1 MSTEEMRYKMAIF
14 KVITSPDGSAI
25 GRATPEKLEDYLKFE
40 ENEQGERIPRT
51 DKITALNASS
61 ESFSEDC
68 EMISM
73 KFDKCNTYDEV
84 KYRHY
89 VQGFPPEDCSKMT
102 RERCHQLGLEMAKAF
117 WGDFPVLVVTHYNQE
132 VEGEDG
138 AYHWHN
144 HFLVYNCNINNG
156 RKIDRSGNSL
166 WEQKKYVAA
175 QAEANG
181 LTRKGLILENGRI
194 RESKVEVRAGMQ
206 ERKIR
211 IRGQAVQS
219 KRDAQEMFFTQKAE
233 LRIAIITALDQ
244 TSSYEEFCK
253 FLKDA
258 YGIETKESRGALGF
272 LHPERKGSG
281 RAWIRGASLG
291 DLFTKESILNE
302 FYKRN
307 DGRSDIQGQ
316 NEDGSTYLERLY
328 RQVFGYIPT
337 GAELGAADRAD
348 TVADRSTPGDLTAD
362 TDRSTASISATFTA
376 DGADLGGERR
386 EDTKGAQQAESS
398 GRGASQKTGAASA
411 GDRGSDQAK
420 PQSPVRRGGSK
431 L

>member
-1 MSTEEMRYKMAIF
+1 MSTEEKRYKMAIF

-25 GRATPEKLEDYLKFE
+25 GRATPEKLEDYLKYE
-40 ENEQGERIPRT
+40 ENEQGERVPRT
-51 DKITALNASS
+51 DKISALNASP

-102 RERCHQLGLEMAKAF
+102 RERCHQLGVEMAKAF
-117 WGDFPVLVVTHYNQE
+117 WGDFPVLVVTHYNQQ
-132 VEGEDG
+132 VEGTES
-138 AYHWHN
+138 YHWHN
-144 HFLVYNCNINNG
+144 HFLVYNCNVKNG
-156 RKIDRSGNSL
+156 RKINTKHAEL
-166 WEQKKYVAA
+166 WAQMKYVAA

-194 RESKVEVRAGMQ
+194 RESQVEVRAGMQ

-211 IRGQAVQS
+211 KRGQAIQS
-219 KRDAQEMFFTQKAE
+219 KRNTQEMFFTQKAE

-258 YGIETKESRGALGF
+258 YGIETKESRGALSF
-272 LHPERKGSG
+272 LHPERKNSG

-302 FYKRN
+302 FNKRN
-307 DGRSDIQGQ
+307 DRRSDIQGQ
-316 NEDGSTYLERLY
+316 DEAGSSYLERLY
-328 RQVFGYIPT
+328 RQVFGYVPK
-337 GAELGAADRAD
+337 EADLYTADGAD
-348 TVADRSTPGDLTAD
+348 TVTDRSSPGDLTAD
-362 TDRSTASISATFTA
+362 TDGSSEAV
-376 DGADLGGERR
+376 GADLIGERR
-386 EDTKGAQQAESS
+386 EDT
-398 GRGASQKTGAASA
+398 RGADEAAANERGAHKEAGAASS
-411 GDRGSDQAK
+411 GDRTTDTK
-420 PQSPVRRGGSK
+420 EPQSPFRRGGTK

>member
-1 MSTEEMRYKMAIF
+1 MSTEETRYKMAIF

-40 ENEQGERIPRT
+40 ENEQGERVMRT
-51 DKITALNASS
+51 DKISALNASP
-61 ESFSEDC
+61 ETFSEDC
-68 EMISM
+68 EMISV

-102 RERCHQLGLEMAKAF
+102 RERCHELGVEMAKAF
-117 WGDFPVLVVTHYNQE
+117 WGDFPVLVVTHYNQQ

-144 HFLVYNCNINNG
+144 HFLVYNCNVHNG
-156 RKIDRSGNSL
+156 KKLNPRCSDL

-181 LTRKGLILENGRI
+181 LTRKGLMLVNGRI
-194 RESKVEVRAGMQ
+194 RESQVEVRAGMQ

-211 IRGQAVQS
+211 KRGQAIQS
-219 KRDAQEMFFTQKAE
+219 KRNAQEMFFTQKAE

-258 YGIETKESRGALGF
+258 YGIETKESRGALSF
-272 LHPERKGSG
+272 LHPERKNSG

-291 DLFTKESILNE
+291 DLFTKESIING
-302 FYKRN
+302 FNKRN
-307 DGRSDIQGQ
+307 DRGIDIQGQ
-316 NEDGSTYLERLY
+316 NEADSSYLERLY
-328 RQVFGYIPT
+328 RQVFGYVPKE
-337 GAELGAADRAD
+337 ADLGAADGAD
-348 TVADRSTPGDLTAD
+348 TVADRSSPGELTVD
-362 TDRSTASISATFTA
+362 TDGSSKAN
-376 DGADLGGERR
+376 GADLIGERR
-386 EDTKGAQQAESS
+386 EDTQGADEAAAS
-398 GRGASQKTGAASA
+398 GRGANKEAGAASQ
-411 GDRGSDQAK
+411 GDRATDTK
-420 PQSPVRRGGSK
+420 EPQSPFRRGGAK

>member
-1 MSTEEMRYKMAIF
+1 MSTERGKYIMAIF

-25 GRATPEKLEDYLKFE
+25 GRATPEKLEDYLKYE
-40 ENEQGERIPRT
+40 ENEQGERIART
-51 DKITALNASS
+51 DKISALNAYPH
-61 ESFSEDC
+61 SFALDC
-68 EMISM
+68 RDISI
-73 KFDKCNTYDEV
+73 KFGKCNTYDEV

-102 RERCHQLGLEMAKAF
+102 RERCHELGVEMAKAF
-117 WGDFPVLVVTHYNQE
+117 WGDFPVLVVTHYNQQ

-144 HFLVYNCNINNG
+144 HFLVYNCNIHNG
-156 RKIDRSGNSL
+156 KKLNPRCSDL

-211 IRGQAVQS
+211 KRGQAIQS
-219 KRDAQEMFFTQKAE
+219 KRNAQEMFFTQKAE

-258 YGIETKESRGALGF
+258 YGIETKESRGALSF
-272 LHPERKGSG
+272 LHPERKNSG

-291 DLFTKESILNE
+291 DLFTKESIING
-302 FYKRN
+302 FNKRN
-307 DGRSDIQGQ
+307 DRGIDIQGQ
-316 NEDGSTYLERLY
+316 NEADSSYLERLY
-328 RQVFGYIPT
+328 RQVFGYVPKE
-337 GAELGAADRAD
+337 ADLGAADGAD
-348 TVADRSTPGDLTAD
+348 TVADRSSPGELTVD
-362 TDRSTASISATFTA
+362 TDGSSKAN
-376 DGADLGGERR
+376 GADLIGERR
-386 EDTKGAQQAESS
+386 EDTQGADEAAAS
-398 GRGASQKTGAASA
+398 GRGANKEAGAASQ
-411 GDRGSDQAK
+411 GDRATDTK
-420 PQSPVRRGGSK
+420 EPQSPFRRGGAK

>member
-1 MSTEEMRYKMAIF
+1 
-14 KVITSPDGSAI
+14 
-25 GRATPEKLEDYLKFE
+25 
-40 ENEQGERIPRT
+40 
-51 DKITALNASS
+51 
-61 ESFSEDC
+61 
-68 EMISM
+68 
-73 KFDKCNTYDEV
+73 
-84 KYRHY
+84 
-89 VQGFPPEDCSKMT
+89 
-102 RERCHQLGLEMAKAF
+102 
-117 WGDFPVLVVTHYNQE
+117 
-132 VEGEDG
+132 
-138 AYHWHN
+138 
-144 HFLVYNCNINNG
+144 
-156 RKIDRSGNSL
+156 
-166 WEQKKYVAA
+166 
-175 QAEANG
+175 
-181 LTRKGLILENGRI
+181 
-194 RESKVEVRAGMQ
+194 MQ

-211 IRGQAVQS
+211 KRGQAVQS

-302 FYKRN
+302 FNKRN

-348 TVADRSTPGDLTAD
+348 TVTDRSTPGDLTAD
-362 TDRSTASISATFTA
+362 TVRSTASISATFTA

-398 GRGASQKTGAASA
+398 ERGAHKKAGAASA
-411 GDRGSDQAK
+411 GDRGSDKTK
-420 PQSPVRRGGSK
+420 PQSPFRRGGTK

>member
-1 MSTEEMRYKMAIF
+1 MAIF

-25 GRATPEKLEDYLKFE
+25 GRATPEKLEDYLKYE
-40 ENEQGERIPRT
+40 ENEQGERIART
-51 DKITALNASS
+51 DKISALNASV
-61 ESFSEDC
+61 EGFSEDC

-102 RERCHQLGLEMAKAF
+102 RERCHQLGVEMAKAF
-117 WGDFPVLVVTHYNQE
+117 WGDFPVLVVTHYNQQ

-144 HFLVYNCNINNG
+144 HFLVYNCNVNNG
-156 RKIDRSGNSL
+156 RKISTKHDDL
-166 WEQKKYVAA
+166 WAQKKYVAA
-175 QAEANG
+175 QAEANA

-211 IRGQAVQS
+211 KRGQAIQS
-219 KRDAQEMFFTQKAE
+219 KRNAQEMFFTQKAE

-258 YGIETKESRGALGF
+258 YGIETKESRGALSF
-272 LHPERKGSG
+272 LHPERKNSGS
-281 RAWIRGASLG
+281 AWIRGASLG
-291 DLFTKESILNE
+291 DLFTKENIING
-302 FYKRN
+302 FNKRN
-307 DGRSDIQGQ
+307 DRRSDIQGQ
-316 NEDGSTYLERLY
+316 NEADSSYLERLY
-328 RQVFGYIPT
+328 RQVFGYVPK
-337 GAELGAADRAD
+337 EADLYTANGAD
-348 TVADRSTPGDLTAD
+348 TVTDRSSPGELTAD
-362 TDRSTASISATFTA
+362 TDESTEAN
-376 DGADLGGERR
+376 GADLIGERR
-386 EDTKGAQQAESS
+386 EDTQGADEAAAI
-398 GRGASQKTGAASA
+398 GRGAHKEAGAASQ
-411 GDRGSDQAK
+411 GDRATDTK
-420 PQSPVRRGGSK
+420 EPQSSFRRGGAK

>member
-1 MSTEEMRYKMAIF
+1 MAIF

-25 GRATPEKLEDYLKFE
+25 GRATPEKLEDYLKYE
-40 ENEQGERIPRT
+40 ENEQGERIART
-51 DKITALNASS
+51 DKISALNASP

-102 RERCHQLGLEMAKAF
+102 RERCHELGVEMAKAF
-117 WGDFPVLVVTHYNQE
+117 WGNFPVLVVTHYNQQ

-144 HFLVYNCNINNG
+144 HFLVYNCNVKNG

-175 QAEANG
+175 QTEANG

-194 RESKVEVRAGMQ
+194 RESQVEVRAGMQ

-211 IRGQAVQS
+211 KRGQAIQS

-258 YGIETKESRGALGF
+258 YGIETKESRGALSF
-272 LHPERKGSG
+272 LHPERKNSG

-302 FYKRN
+302 FNKRN
-307 DGRSDIQGQ
+307 DRRSDIQGQ
-316 NEDGSTYLERLY
+316 DEADSSYLERLY
-328 RQVFGYIPT
+328 RQVFGYVPKE
-337 GAELGAADRAD
+337 ADLGSADGAD
-348 TVADRSTPGDLTAD
+348 TVADRSSPGELTVD
-362 TDRSTASISATFTA
+362 TDGSSKAN
-376 DGADLGGERR
+376 GADLIGERR
-386 EDTKGAQQAESS
+386 EDTRGADEAAAS
-398 GRGASQKTGAASA
+398 GRGANKEAGAASP
-411 GDRGSDQAK
+411 GDRATDTK
-420 PQSPVRRGGSK
+420 EPQSPFRRGGAK

>member
-1 MSTEEMRYKMAIF
+1 MAIF

-40 ENEQGERIPRT
+40 ENERGERVPRT

-102 RERCHQLGLEMAKAF
+102 RERCHQLGVEMAKAF
-117 WGDFPVLVVTHYNQE
+117 WGDFPVLVVTHYNQQ

-144 HFLVYNCNINNG
+144 HFLVYNCNVHNG
-156 RKIDRSGNSL
+156 KKLNPRCSDL
-166 WEQKKYVAA
+166 WDQKKYVAA

-211 IRGQAVQS
+211 KRGQAIQN

-258 YGIETKESRGALGF
+258 YGIETKESRGALSF
-272 LHPERKGSG
+272 LHPERKNSG

-291 DLFTKESILNE
+291 DLFTKESIING
-302 FYKRN
+302 FNKRN
-307 DGRSDIQGQ
+307 DRGIDIQGQ
-316 NEDGSTYLERLY
+316 NEADSSYLERLY
-328 RQVFGYIPT
+328 RQVFGYVPK
-337 GAELGAADRAD
+337 EADLYTADGAD
-348 TVADRSTPGDLTAD
+348 TVADRSSLGELTAD
-362 TDRSTASISATFTA
+362 TDGSSEAN
-376 DGADLGGERR
+376 GADLVGERR
-386 EDTKGAQQAESS
+386 EDTQGADEAAAS
-398 GRGASQKTGAASA
+398 GRGANKEAGAASQ
-411 GDRGSDQAK
+411 GDRATDTK
-420 PQSPVRRGGSK
+420 EPQSPFRRSGAK

>member
-1 MSTEEMRYKMAIF
+1 MAIF

-40 ENEQGERIPRT
+40 ENEQGERIART
-51 DKITALNASS
+51 DKISALNAYPH
-61 ESFSEDC
+61 SFALDC
-68 EMISM
+68 RDISI
-73 KFDKCNTYDEV
+73 KFGKCNTYDEV

-102 RERCHQLGLEMAKAF
+102 RERCHQLGVEMAKAF
-117 WGDFPVLVVTHYNQE
+117 WGDFPVLVVTHYNQQ

-144 HFLVYNCNINNG
+144 HFLVYNCNVHNG
-156 RKIDRSGNSL
+156 KKLNPRCSDL

-211 IRGQAVQS
+211 KRGQAIQN

-258 YGIETKESRGALGF
+258 YGIETKESRGALSF
-272 LHPERKGSG
+272 LHPERKNSG

-291 DLFTKESILNE
+291 DLFTKESIING
-302 FYKRN
+302 FNKRN
-307 DGRSDIQGQ
+307 DRGIDIQGQ
-316 NEDGSTYLERLY
+316 NEADSSYLERLY
-328 RQVFGYIPT
+328 RQVFGYVPKE
-337 GAELGAADRAD
+337 ADLGSADGAD
-348 TVADRSTPGDLTAD
+348 TVADRSSPGELTVD
-362 TDRSTASISATFTA
+362 TDRSSEAN
-376 DGADLGGERR
+376 GADLVGERR
-386 EDTKGAQQAESS
+386 EDTQGADEAAAS
-398 GRGASQKTGAASA
+398 GRGANKEAGAASQ
-411 GDRGSDQAK
+411 GDRATDTK
-420 PQSPVRRGGSK
+420 EPQSPFRRGGAK

>member
-1 MSTEEMRYKMAIF
+1 MAIF

-40 ENEQGERIPRT
+40 ENEQGERIART
-51 DKITALNASS
+51 DKISALNAYPH
-61 ESFSEDC
+61 SFALDC
-68 EMISM
+68 RDISI
-73 KFDKCNTYDEV
+73 KFGKCNTYDEV

-102 RERCHQLGLEMAKAF
+102 RERCHELGVEMAKAF
-117 WGDFPVLVVTHYNQE
+117 WGDFPVLVVTHYNQQ

-144 HFLVYNCNINNG
+144 HFLVYNCNVKNG

-194 RESKVEVRAGMQ
+194 RESQVEVRAGMQ

-211 IRGQAVQS
+211 KRGQAIQS

-233 LRIAIITALDQ
+233 LRLAIITVLDQ

-258 YGIETKESRGALGF
+258 YGIETKESRGALSF
-272 LHPERKGSG
+272 LHPERKNSG
-281 RAWIRGASLG
+281 RAWIRGTSLG

-302 FYKRN
+302 FNKRN
-307 DGRSDIQGQ
+307 DRRSDIQGQ
-316 NEDGSTYLERLY
+316 DEADSSYLERLY
-328 RQVFGYIPT
+328 RQVFGYVPK
-337 GAELGAADRAD
+337 EAD
-348 TVADRSTPGDLTAD
+348 LYN
-362 TDRSTASISATFTA
+362 A
-376 DGADLGGERR
+376 DGADTVTDRSPEANGADLIGERR
-386 EDTKGAQQAESS
+386 EDTRGADEAATS
-398 GRGASQKTGAASA
+398 GRGANKEAGAASP
-411 GDRGSDQAK
+411 GDRATDTK
-420 PQSPVRRGGSK
+420 EPQIPFRRGGAK

>member
-1 MSTEEMRYKMAIF
+1 MAIF

-40 ENEQGERIPRT
+40 ENEQGERIART
-51 DKITALNASS
+51 DKISALNASS

-102 RERCHQLGLEMAKAF
+102 RERCHELGVEMAKAF
-117 WGDFPVLVVTHYNQE
+117 WGDFPVLVVTHYNQQ
-132 VEGEDG
+132 VEGEDR

-144 HFLVYNCNINNG
+144 HFLVYNCNVNNG
-156 RKIDRSGNSL
+156 KKLNPRCSDL
-166 WEQKKYVAA
+166 WAQKKYVAA

-194 RESKVEVRAGMQ
+194 RESQVEVRAGMQ

-211 IRGQAVQS
+211 KRGQAIQS

-244 TSSYEEFCK
+244 MSSYEEFCK

-258 YGIETKESRGALGF
+258 YGIETKENRGALSF
-272 LHPERKGSG
+272 LHPERKNSG

-291 DLFTKESILNE
+291 DLFTKESIING
-302 FYKRN
+302 FNKRN
-307 DGRSDIQGQ
+307 DRGIDIQGQ
-316 NEDGSTYLERLY
+316 DEADSSYLERLY
-328 RQVFGYIPT
+328 RQVFGYVPKE
-337 GAELGAADRAD
+337 ADLGSADGSN
-348 TVADRSTPGDLTAD
+348 TVANQSSPGELTAD
-362 TDRSTASISATFTA
+362 TDRSSEAN
-376 DGADLGGERR
+376 GADLVGERR
-386 EDTKGAQQAESS
+386 EDTRGADEAAAS
-398 GRGASQKTGAASA
+398 GREADEKSGAAAA
-411 GDRGSDQAK
+411 GDRASDQAK
-420 PQSPVRRGGSK
+420 PQSPFRRGGAK

>member
-1 MSTEEMRYKMAIF
+1 MAIF

-25 GRATPEKLEDYLKFE
+25 GRATPEKLEDYLKYE
-40 ENEQGERIPRT
+40 ENEQGERIART
-51 DKITALNASS
+51 DKISALNAIS

-102 RERCHQLGLEMAKAF
+102 RERCHELGVEMAKAF
-117 WGDFPVLVVTHYNQE
+117 WGDFPVLVVTHYNQQ

-144 HFLVYNCNINNG
+144 HFLVYNCNVNNG
-156 RKIDRSGNSL
+156 KKLNPRCSDL
-166 WEQKKYVAA
+166 WAQKKYVAA

-194 RESKVEVRAGMQ
+194 RESQVEVRAGMQ

-211 IRGQAVQS
+211 KRGQAIQNT
-219 KRDAQEMFFTQKAE
+219 RDAQEKFFTQKAE
-233 LRIAIITALDQ
+233 LRIAIISAIDQ

-258 YGIETKESRGALGF
+258 YGIETKESRGALSF
-272 LHPERKGSG
+272 LHPERKNSG

-291 DLFTKESILNE
+291 DLFTKESIINE
-302 FYKRN
+302 FNKRN
-307 DGRSDIQGQ
+307 DRGLDIQGQ
-316 NEDGSTYLERLY
+316 GAEADGNYLERLY
-328 RQVFGYIPT
+328 RQVFGYVPEE
-337 GAELGAADRAD
+337 ADLGSADGAD
-348 TVADRSTPGDLTAD
+348 TVADRSSPGDLTAD
-362 TDRSTASISATFTA
+362 IDGSTEANVTA
-376 DGADLGGERR
+376 GERR
-386 EDTKGAQQAESS
+386 ANN
-398 GRGASQKTGAASA
+398 GRANEASTNENRANEKAGAAAA
-411 GDRGSDQAK
+411 GDRASDQAK
-420 PQSPVRRGGSK
+420 PQSPFRRGGAK

>member
-1 MSTEEMRYKMAIF
+1 MAIF

-25 GRATPEKLEDYLKFE
+25 GRATPEKLEDYLKYE
-40 ENEQGERIPRT
+40 ENEQGERVPRT
-51 DKITALNASS
+51 DKISALNAYPH
-61 ESFSEDC
+61 SFALDC
-68 EMISM
+68 RDISI
-73 KFDKCNTYDEV
+73 KFGKCNTYDEV

-102 RERCHQLGLEMAKAF
+102 RERCHELGVEMAKAF
-117 WGDFPVLVVTHYNQE
+117 WGDFPVLVVTHYNQQ

-144 HFLVYNCNINNG
+144 HFLVYNCNVKNG

-175 QAEANG
+175 QAEANS

-194 RESKVEVRAGMQ
+194 RESQVEVRAGMQ

-211 IRGQAVQS
+211 KRGQAIQS
-219 KRDAQEMFFTQKAE
+219 KRNTQEMFFTQKAE

-258 YGIETKESRGALGF
+258 YGIETKESRGALSF
-272 LHPERKGSG
+272 LHPERKNSG

-291 DLFTKESILNE
+291 DLFTKESIINE
-302 FYKRN
+302 LKRN
-307 DGRSDIQGQ
+307 NGNVAIHENG
-316 NEDGSTYLERLY
+316 EDRQAYLERLY
-328 RQVFGYIPT
+328 RQVFGFVPT
-337 GAELGAADRAD
+337 DTADAD
-348 TVADRSTPGDLTAD
+348 GRKTATDRSAPGELTAD
-362 TDRSTASISATFTA
+362 T
-376 DGADLGGERR
+376 GADVGERR
-386 EDTKGAQQAESS
+386 EDPHDIA
-398 GRGASQKTGAASA
+398 GASKQGLGDPNKTGATSN
-411 GDRGSDQAK
+411 GDRATNKQEPAN
-420 PQSPVRRGGSK
+420 PFRRGGAK
-431 L
+431 I

>member
-1 MSTEEMRYKMAIF
+1 MAIF

-40 ENEQGERIPRT
+40 ENEQGERVPRT
-51 DKITALNASS
+51 DKITALNAHPH
-61 ESFSEDC
+61 SFALDC
-68 EMISM
+68 RGVST
-73 KFDKCNTYDEV
+73 KFKKCNTYDEV

-102 RERCHQLGLEMAKAF
+102 RERCHQLGVEMAKAF

-132 VEGEDG
+132 VEGEEG

-144 HFLVYNCNINNG
+144 HFLVYNCNVHNG
-156 RKIDRSGNSL
+156 KKLNPRCSDL
-166 WEQKKYVAA
+166 WDQKKYVAA

-181 LTRKGLILENGRI
+181 LTRKGLVLENGRI

-211 IRGQAVQS
+211 KRGQAVQS

-302 FYKRN
+302 FNKRN
-307 DGRSDIQGQ
+307 DRGIDIQGQ
-316 NEDGSTYLERLY
+316 NEADSSYLERLY
-328 RQVFGYIPT
+328 RQVFGYVPK
-337 GAELGAADRAD
+337 EADLYTADGAD
-348 TVADRSTPGDLTAD
+348 TVTDRSSPGELTAD
-362 TDRSTASISATFTA
+362 TDRRSKANGT
-376 DGADLGGERR
+376 DLIGERR
-386 EDTKGAQQAESS
+386 EDTQGAGEAAAS
-398 GRGASQKTGAASA
+398 GRGNSKKAGAASP
-411 GDRGSDQAK
+411 GDRETDTKES
-420 PQSPVRRGGSK
+420 QSPFRRGGAK

>member
-1 MSTEEMRYKMAIF
+1 MSTERGKYIMAIF

-40 ENEQGERIPRT
+40 ENEQGERIART
-51 DKITALNASS
+51 DKLTALNASP

-68 EMISM
+68 EAISQ
-73 KFDKCNTYDEV
+73 KFNKCNTYDEV

-102 RERCHQLGLEMAKAF
+102 RERCHQLGVEMAKAF
-117 WGDFPVLVVTHYNQE
+117 WGDFPVLVVTHYNQQ

-144 HFLVYNCNINNG
+144 HFLVYNCNVNNG

-166 WEQKKYVAA
+166 WAQKKYVAA

-194 RESKVEVRAGMQ
+194 RESQAEVRAGMQ

-211 IRGQAVQS
+211 RRGQALQS

-258 YGIETKESRGALGF
+258 YGIETKESRGALSF
-272 LHPERKGSG
+272 LHPERKNSG

-291 DLFTKESILNE
+291 DLFTKESIING
-302 FYKRN
+302 FNKRN
-307 DGRSDIQGQ
+307 DREIDIQGQ
-316 NEDGSTYLERLY
+316 NEADSSYLERLY
-328 RQVFGYIPT
+328 RQVFGYVPSEAT
-337 GAELGAADRAD
+337 
-348 TVADRSTPGDLTAD
+348 LTD
-362 TDRSTASISATFTA
+362 A
-376 DGADLGGERR
+376 DGADTVTERSSPGELTSSPDADVIERERR
-386 EDTKGAQQAESS
+386 ENTEGASEAAAS
-398 GRGASQKTGAASA
+398 GRGANKEAGAASS
-411 GDRGSDQAK
+411 GDRATDTK
-420 PQSPVRRGGSK
+420 EPQSPFRRGGAK

>member
-1 MSTEEMRYKMAIF
+1 MAIF

-25 GRATPEKLEDYLKFE
+25 GRATPEKLDNYLKYE
-40 ENEQGERIPRT
+40 ENEQGERVPRT
-51 DKITALNASS
+51 DKISALNASP

-102 RERCHQLGLEMAKAF
+102 RERCHELGVEMAKAF
-117 WGDFPVLVVTHYNQE
+117 WGDFPVLVVTHYNQQ

-144 HFLVYNCNINNG
+144 HFLVYNCNVHNG
-156 RKIDRSGNSL
+156 KKLNPRCSDL

-181 LTRKGLILENGRI
+181 LTRKGLMLVNGRI
-194 RESKVEVRAGMQ
+194 RESQVEVRAGMQ

-211 IRGQAVQS
+211 KRGQAIQS
-219 KRDAQEMFFTQKAE
+219 KRNTQEMFFTQKAE

-258 YGIETKESRGALGF
+258 YGIETKESRGALSF
-272 LHPERKGSG
+272 LHPERKSSG

-302 FYKRN
+302 FNKRN
-307 DGRSDIQGQ
+307 DRRSNIQGQ
-316 NEDGSTYLERLY
+316 DEAGSSYLERLY
-328 RQVFGYIPT
+328 RQVFGYVPKEADLGSSD
-337 GAELGAADRAD
+337 GAE
-348 TVADRSTPGDLTAD
+348 TVTDRSSPGELTAD
-362 TDRSTASISATFTA
+362 TDGSAEANITAGERGANNG
-376 DGADLGGERR
+376 GADEAAKNENR
-386 EDTKGAQQAESS
+386 DTEKA
-398 GRGASQKTGAASA
+398 GAASE

-420 PQSPVRRGGSK
+420 PQSPFRRGGAK

>member
-1 MSTEEMRYKMAIF
+1 MAIF

-25 GRATPEKLEDYLKFE
+25 GRATPEKLEDYLKYE
-40 ENEQGERIPRT
+40 ENEQGERVPRT
-51 DKITALNASS
+51 DKISALNASV
-61 ESFSEDC
+61 EGFSEDC

-102 RERCHQLGLEMAKAF
+102 RERCHELGLEMAKAF
-117 WGDFPVLVVTHYNQE
+117 FSDFPVLVVTHYNQQ
-132 VEGEDG
+132 VEGEDE

-144 HFLVYNCNINNG
+144 HFLVYNCNVNNG

-211 IRGQAVQS
+211 KRGQARQN
-219 KRDAQEMFFTQKAE
+219 KRDAREAFFTQKAE

-258 YGIETKESRGALGF
+258 YGIETKESRGALSF
-272 LHPERKGSG
+272 LHPERKNSG
-281 RAWIRGASLG
+281 RAWIRGESLG
-291 DLFTKESILNE
+291 DLFTKENILNE
-302 FYKRN
+302 FTKRN
-307 DGRSDIQGQ
+307 NGGHDIQGQ
-316 NEDGSTYLERLY
+316 GAKTDGNYLERLY
-328 RQVFGYIPT
+328 RQVFGYVPADAKLDAYDRANT
-337 GAELGAADRAD
+337 VTERSSPGEFTSSGAA
-348 TVADRSTPGDLTAD
+348 
-362 TDRSTASISATFTA
+362 
-376 DGADLGGERR
+376 GERR
-386 EDTKGAQQAESS
+386 EDFKRASKASKD
-398 GRGASQKTGAASA
+398 GRGDFEETGKSTARDRASNEGESQKPFGRSGA
-411 GDRGSDQAK
+411 
-420 PQSPVRRGGSK
+420 K

>member
-1 MSTEEMRYKMAIF
+1 MSTEETRYKMAIF

-40 ENEQGERIPRT
+40 ENEQGERVPRT

-144 HFLVYNCNINNG
+144 HFLVYNCNVKNG

-181 LTRKGLILENGRI
+181 LTRKGLVLENGRI

-211 IRGQAVQS
+211 KRGQAVQS

-302 FYKRN
+302 FNKRN

-328 RQVFGYIPT
+328 RQVFGYIPSD
-337 GAELGAADRAD
+337 AELEYSSGAD
-348 TVADRSTPGDLTAD
+348 TVAGRSTTGDITSD
-362 TDRSTASISATFTA
+362 TNRRASISATFTA

-398 GRGASQKTGAASA
+398 GRGASQKAGAAAA
-411 GDRGSDQAK
+411 GNKNTDTAK
-420 PQSPVRRGGSK
+420 PKSPFRRGGTK

>member
-1 MSTEEMRYKMAIF
+1 MSTERGKYIMAIF

-25 GRATPEKLEDYLKFE
+25 GRATPEKLEDYLKYE
-40 ENEQGERIPRT
+40 ENEQGERIART
-51 DKITALNASS
+51 DKLTALNASP

-68 EMISM
+68 EAISQ
-73 KFDKCNTYDEV
+73 KFNKCNTYDEV

-102 RERCHQLGLEMAKAF
+102 RERCHQLGVEMAKAF

-132 VEGEDG
+132 VEGVDG

-144 HFLVYNCNINNG
+144 HFLVYNCNVHNG
-156 RKIDRSGNSL
+156 KKLNPRCSDL

-194 RESKVEVRAGMQ
+194 RESQAEVRAGMQ

-211 IRGQAVQS
+211 RRGQALQS

-233 LRIAIITALDQ
+233 LRIAIISAIEQ
-244 TSSYEEFCK
+244 SSSYEELCK

-258 YGIETKESRGALGF
+258 YGIETKESRGALAF

-281 RAWIRGASLG
+281 RAWIRGSALG
-291 DLFTKESILNE
+291 DNFTKENIING
-302 FYKRN
+302 FNKRN
-307 DGRSDIQGQ
+307 DREIDIQGQ
-316 NEDGSTYLERLY
+316 NEADSSYLERLY
-328 RQVFGYIPT
+328 RQVFGYVPSEAT
-337 GAELGAADRAD
+337 
-348 TVADRSTPGDLTAD
+348 LTD
-362 TDRSTASISATFTA
+362 A
-376 DGADLGGERR
+376 DGADTVTERSSLGELTSSPDADVIERERR
-386 EDTKGAQQAESS
+386 ENTEGASEAAAS
-398 GRGASQKTGAASA
+398 GRGAIKEAGAASS
-411 GDRGSDQAK
+411 GDRATDTK
-420 PQSPVRRGGSK
+420 EPQSPFRRGGAK

>member
-1 MSTEEMRYKMAIF
+1 MAIF

-40 ENEQGERIPRT
+40 ENEQGERIART
-51 DKITALNASS
+51 DKISALNASP

-102 RERCHQLGLEMAKAF
+102 RERCHQLGVEMAKAF
-117 WGDFPVLVVTHYNQE
+117 WGDFPVLVVTHYNQQ

-144 HFLVYNCNINNG
+144 HFLVYNCNIHNG

-194 RESKVEVRAGMQ
+194 RESQVEVRAGMQ

-211 IRGQAVQS
+211 KRGQAIQNT
-219 KRDAQEMFFTQKAE
+219 RDAQEKFFTQKAE
-233 LRIAIITALDQ
+233 LRIAIISAIDQ
-244 TSSYEEFCK
+244 TSSYEDFCK
-253 FLKDA
+253 FLKDT
-258 YGIETKESRGALGF
+258 YGIETKESRGALSF
-272 LHPERKGSG
+272 LHPERKNSG

-291 DLFTKESILNE
+291 DLFTKESIINE
-302 FYKRN
+302 FNKRN
-307 DGRSDIQGQ
+307 DRGLAIQGQ
-316 NEDGSTYLERLY
+316 NAEADGNYLKRLY
-328 RQVFGYIPT
+328 RQVFGYVPEEANLT
-337 GAELGAADRAD
+337 SAGGTD
-348 TVADRSTPGDLTAD
+348 TVAVRSSPGDLTAD
-362 TDRSTASISATFTA
+362 TDTNLHA
-376 DGADLGGERR
+376 EHR
-386 EDTKGAQQAESS
+386 EDLTGASQTSEN
-398 GRGASQKTGAASA
+398 GRGADEKTGADTE
-411 GDRGSDQAK
+411 GDRNSNQK
-420 PQSPVRRGGSK
+420 ESQSPFRRSGTK

>member
-1 MSTEEMRYKMAIF
+1 MSTERGKYIMAIF

-40 ENEQGERIPRT
+40 ENEQGERVPRT
-51 DKITALNASS
+51 DKLTALNAST

-68 EMISM
+68 ETISQ
-73 KFDKCNTYDEV
+73 KFNKCNTYDEV

-102 RERCHQLGLEMAKAF
+102 RERCHQLGVEMAKAF
-117 WGDFPVLVVTHYNQE
+117 WGDFPVLVVTHYNQQ

-144 HFLVYNCNINNG
+144 HFLVYNCNVNNG

-166 WEQKKYVAA
+166 WAQKKYVAA

-194 RESKVEVRAGMQ
+194 RESQAEVRAGMQ

-211 IRGQAVQS
+211 RRGQALQS

-233 LRIAIITALDQ
+233 LRIAIISAIEQ
-244 TSSYEEFCK
+244 SSSYEELCK

-258 YGIETKESRGALGF
+258 YGIETKESRGALAF

-281 RAWIRGASLG
+281 RAWIRGSALG
-291 DLFTKESILNE
+291 ENFTKENITNG
-302 FYKRN
+302 FNKRN

-316 NEDGSTYLERLY
+316 GESRSAYLERLY
-328 RQVFGYIPT
+328 RQVFGYVPS
-337 GAELGAADRAD
+337 EADLADADGAD
-348 TVADRSTPGDLTAD
+348 TVADRSSPGELTSSPDAD
-362 TDRSTASISATFTA
+362 VIER
-376 DGADLGGERR
+376 ERR
-386 EDTKGAQQAESS
+386 ENTE
-398 GRGASQKTGAASA
+398 GASEAAKSRLRTDEKAGADTARDRAAAS
-411 GDRGSDQAK
+411 SEPQK
-420 PQSPVRRGGSK
+420 PNRRGGAK

>member
-1 MSTEEMRYKMAIF
+1 MAIF

-40 ENEQGERIPRT
+40 ENEQGERVPRT
-51 DKITALNASS
+51 DKISALNAYPH
-61 ESFSEDC
+61 SFALDC
-68 EMISM
+68 RDISI
-73 KFDKCNTYDEV
+73 KFGKCNTYDEV

-102 RERCHQLGLEMAKAF
+102 HERCHQLGVEMAKAF
-117 WGDFPVLVVTHYNQE
+117 WGDFPVLVVTHYNQQ

-144 HFLVYNCNINNG
+144 HFLVYNCNVNNG

-211 IRGQAVQS
+211 KRGQAIQS

-244 TSSYEEFCK
+244 TSNYEEFCK

-258 YGIETKESRGALGF
+258 YGIETKESRGALSF
-272 LHPERKGSG
+272 LHPERKNSG

-291 DLFTKESILNE
+291 DLFTKENIING
-302 FYKRN
+302 FNKRN
-307 DGRSDIQGQ
+307 DRRSDIQGQ
-316 NEDGSTYLERLY
+316 DEADSSYLERLY
-328 RQVFGYIPT
+328 RQVFGYVPKE
-337 GAELGAADRAD
+337 ADLGSADGAD
-348 TVADRSTPGDLTAD
+348 TVTDRSSPGELTAD
-362 TDRSTASISATFTA
+362 TDQNTEAV
-376 DGADLGGERR
+376 GAELIGERR
-386 EDTKGAQQAESS
+386 EDT
-398 GRGASQKTGAASA
+398 RGADEAAASECGAHKEAGAASS
-411 GDRGSDQAK
+411 GDRATDTK
-420 PQSPVRRGGSK
+420 EPQSPFRRGGAK

>member
-1 MSTEEMRYKMAIF
+1 MAIF

-25 GRATPEKLEDYLKFE
+25 GRATPEKLEDYLKYE
-40 ENEQGERIPRT
+40 ENEQGERVPRT
-51 DKITALNASS
+51 DKISALNASP

-102 RERCHQLGLEMAKAF
+102 RERCHELGVEMAKAF
-117 WGDFPVLVVTHYNQE
+117 WGDFPVLVVTHYNQQ

-144 HFLVYNCNINNG
+144 HFLVYNCNVKNG

-211 IRGQAVQS
+211 KRGQAIQN
-219 KRDAQEMFFTQKAE
+219 KRNAQEMFFTQKAE

-258 YGIETKESRGALGF
+258 YGIETKESRGALSF
-272 LHPERKGSG
+272 LHPERKNSG

-302 FYKRN
+302 FNKRN
-307 DGRSDIQGQ
+307 DRRSDIQGQ
-316 NEDGSTYLERLY
+316 DEAGSSYLERLY
-328 RQVFGYIPT
+328 RQVFGYVPK
-337 GAELGAADRAD
+337 EAD
-348 TVADRSTPGDLTAD
+348 LY
-362 TDRSTASISATFTA
+362 TA
-376 DGADLGGERR
+376 DGAETVTDRSSPGELTANTDGSSEANITAGERGVDYGGADEAAKNENR
-386 EDTKGAQQAESS
+386 DTEKA
-398 GRGASQKTGAASA
+398 GAASS
-411 GDRGSDQAK
+411 GDRATDTK
-420 PQSPVRRGGSK
+420 EPQSPFRRGGAK

>member
-1 MSTEEMRYKMAIF
+1 MSTEEMRCKMAIF

-40 ENEQGERIPRT
+40 ENEQGERVPRT
-51 DKITALNASS
+51 DKITALNAHPH
-61 ESFSEDC
+61 SFALDC
-68 EMISM
+68 RGVST
-73 KFDKCNTYDEV
+73 KFKKCNTYDEV

-89 VQGFPPEDCSKMT
+89 VQGFPPEDCDKMT
-102 RERCHQLGLEMAKAF
+102 RERCHELGLEMAKAF
-117 WGDFPVLVVTHYNQE
+117 WGDFPVLVVTHYNQQ

-144 HFLVYNCNINNG
+144 HFLVYNCNVKNG

-194 RESKVEVRAGMQ
+194 RESQVEVRAGMQ

-211 IRGQAVQS
+211 KRGQAIQS
-219 KRDAQEMFFTQKAE
+219 KRDVQEMFFTQKAE
-233 LRIAIITALDQ
+233 LRIAIITGLDQ
-244 TSSYEEFCK
+244 TSSYKEFCK

-258 YGIETKESRGALGF
+258 YGIETKESRGALSF
-272 LHPERKGSG
+272 LHPERKNSG

-302 FYKRN
+302 FNKRN
-307 DGRSDIQGQ
+307 DRRSDIQGQ
-316 NEDGSTYLERLY
+316 DEAGSSYLERLY
-328 RQVFGYIPT
+328 RQVFGYVPK
-337 GAELGAADRAD
+337 EADLYTADGAD
-348 TVADRSTPGDLTAD
+348 TVTDRSFPEELTAD
-362 TDRSTASISATFTA
+362 TDGSSEAVGTELI
-376 DGADLGGERR
+376 GERR
-386 EDTKGAQQAESS
+386 EDTRGTDEAAASE
-398 GRGASQKTGAASA
+398 RGAHKEAGAASS
-411 GDRGSDQAK
+411 GDRATDTKES
-420 PQSPVRRGGSK
+420 QSPFRRGGAK

>member
-1 MSTEEMRYKMAIF
+1 MSTEETRYKMAIF

-40 ENEQGERIPRT
+40 ENEQGERVMRT
-51 DKITALNASS
+51 DKISALNASS
-61 ESFSEDC
+61 ETFSEDC

-73 KFDKCNTYDEV
+73 KFDKSNTYDEV

-102 RERCHQLGLEMAKAF
+102 RERCHQLGVEMAKAF
-117 WGDFPVLVVTHYNQE
+117 WGDFPVLVVTHYNQQ

-144 HFLVYNCNINNG
+144 HFLVYNCNVHNG
-156 RKIDRSGNSL
+156 KKLNPRCSDL

-211 IRGQAVQS
+211 KRGQAIQS
-219 KRDAQEMFFTQKAE
+219 KRNAQEMFFTQKAE

-258 YGIETKESRGALGF
+258 YGIETKESRGALSF
-272 LHPERKGSG
+272 LHPERKNSG

-291 DLFTKESILNE
+291 DLFTKESIING
-302 FYKRN
+302 FNKRN
-307 DGRSDIQGQ
+307 DRGIDIQGQ
-316 NEDGSTYLERLY
+316 NEADSSYLERLY
-328 RQVFGYIPT
+328 RQVFGYVPK
-337 GAELGAADRAD
+337 EADLYTADGAD
-348 TVADRSTPGDLTAD
+348 TVADRSSPGELTAD
-362 TDRSTASISATFTA
+362 TDGSTEAN
-376 DGADLGGERR
+376 GADLIGERR
-386 EDTKGAQQAESS
+386 EDPQGADEAAAI
-398 GRGASQKTGAASA
+398 GRGANKEAGAASS
-411 GDRGSDQAK
+411 GDRATDTK
-420 PQSPVRRGGSK
+420 EPQSPFRRGGAK